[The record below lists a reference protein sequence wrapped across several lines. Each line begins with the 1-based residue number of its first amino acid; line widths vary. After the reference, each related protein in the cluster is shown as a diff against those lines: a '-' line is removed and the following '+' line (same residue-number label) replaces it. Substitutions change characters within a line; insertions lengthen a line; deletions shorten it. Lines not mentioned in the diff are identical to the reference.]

1 MDKISLYDYIIS
13 DENIYL
19 SIYSAKSYILNKSLL
34 GKKDK
39 ELLNSL
45 NDPFNENIICETTK
59 SVKEIVKKILDDKDY
74 LFKTQVYFKPKKYED
89 KPLYRPVHSAEL
101 LQLIAMVTVLNP
113 LIYDYSKK
121 DKLTLSNYS
130 RLIPHNF
137 YGNCISEKPEE
148 LYKKWNIQYREYTQ
162 KSTEYFNTY
171 YKSGEYKYEL
181 KLDLE
186 NFFPSIN
193 PLIIYQ
199 MLLEHKSVTLSDEDV
214 RVLKIIVYKLL
225 VNKVTN
231 LNSLEAKKLYYDNNL
246 QYNCITIGIAQ
257 GLPQSFFFGNI
268 CMIQIANIIEKVFQ
282 GKAIYYV
289 DDSYVYTNCNLS
301 TEELFK
307 HKLEEIN
314 EEIRGFSKKYILS
327 AKEDNFLKK
336 EKLKYYNKIMSKKYD
351 TMYEI
356 KIHMDGKSSYTDIQN
371 CANGEIYLRNISR
384 EASNMGHDIYAMY
397 SEDEE
402 KSVLSRGE
410 ALLYAIN
417 NEIKKNDKEKNKDS
431 TQKSYIEKLNRYYK
445 FFKNRVMRLRIK
457 TKKEIDSEIFNVLLK
472 TVEKNSDLE
481 STENDYKIVSDANIN
496 IKNFFDCYSNDVWDV
511 AVSILIKYTTK
522 KEDLIQIK
530 KYLLNII
537 QEIYGEDLYCCS
549 YIKYWYN
556 DFLSDNEMENI
567 SDPYETLK
575 RLVNQKM
582 IRYFDLD
589 TELRNN
595 EFKGIRLN
603 GIEDNIMESFD
614 ILPKQFLIRC
624 NIVAKSSNRLK
635 RMMLNAIYSKIFKVD
650 ISDDI
655 SIHSYNKKEIRYGEL
670 RALVYLRNNLC
681 DADQFLKWDM
691 SVKSNENIS
700 KIDYTIFE
708 VLEIYK
714 RYVVEPKYID
724 NLILVHKYTCDVWKN
739 GAKHLYFYTL
749 HNQEHAISLIKN
761 ILKIL
766 KILSYIEIKQ
776 YDYYILFIACYLHDI
791 SMVKIASDNMFL
803 LDNYK
808 SDLIV
813 TRFEE
818 VYQNESEYNIKNI
831 LIDAYRRIDEFFENK
846 IRGNHGKDSAYE
858 IRKREELSFL
868 EPDIRE
874 TIAEIAKSHTVDAK
888 DIYFLKGDANQKLI
902 SYKFDKI
909 LLRLADLLDMC
920 ENRVSKLILNHN
932 INNMSDISAFHWISH
947 LLTSEVNLVSIY
959 KENQN
964 YGDTV
969 SFLLPECII
978 ENILVTIKVRMSQM
992 SNENCMK
999 CKYCKIIE
1007 NTLSENGFE
1016 IEMLSEKDSNCTSE
1030 KCNFLCRWFNK
1041 KNEYFMAEMR
1051 ELEAYLNRVP
1061 KENRFYKTK
1070 ILIRVVILDDA
1081 NITLEQFEVLK
1092 KVALSD

>member
-45 NDPFNENIICETTK
+45 NDPFNENIIYETTK

-186 NFFPSIN
+186 KFFPSIN

-199 MLLEHKSVTLSDEDV
+199 MLLEHKSVTLSEEDV

-314 EEIRGFSKKYILS
+314 EEIRSFSKKYILS

-417 NEIKKNDKEKNKDS
+417 NEIKKNNKETNKDS

-445 FFKNRVMRLRIK
+445 FFKNRVVRLRIK
-457 TKKEIDSEIFNVLLK
+457 TKKEIDSEIFNVLYK

-522 KEDLIQIK
+522 KEDLRQIK

-556 DFLSDNEMENI
+556 DFLSDNEIENI

-670 RALVYLRNNLC
+670 RTLVYLRNNLC

-761 ILKIL
+761 IL
-766 KILSYIEIKQ
+766 
-776 YDYYILFIACYLHDI
+776 
-791 SMVKIASDNMFL
+791 
-803 LDNYK
+803 
-808 SDLIV
+808 
-813 TRFEE
+813 
-818 VYQNESEYNIKNI
+818 
-831 LIDAYRRIDEFFENK
+831 IDAYRRIDEFFENK

-874 TIAEIAKSHTVDAK
+874 TIAEIAQSHTVDAK

-920 ENRVSKLILNHN
+920 QNRVSKLILNHN

-959 KENQN
+959 KKNQN
-964 YGDTV
+964 YEDTV

-978 ENILVTIKVRMSQM
+978 ENIVVTIKVRMSQM

-1041 KNEYFMAEMR
+1041 NNEYFMAEMR

-1070 ILIRVVILDDA
+1070 ILIRVEILDDA